1 MLLLTGCHKDE
12 ASCFLITWTPSI
24 HFLFPL
30 QEEAAKT
37 PWVKLNPAS
46 TAEILGYFVTYLLNK
61 PNFNSVIK
69 LQYLISHFQSNS
81 WPYCTLWGGSSWVL
95 RRWKIVREWEVP
107 DTPPFLWEAHRNAG
121 DWVTGISPFMWWR
134 EKSKEIAVSRKQ
146 DSGVSLYHTL
156 CKEERDNKE
165 VEKENRNQ
173 RKKEERKE
181 KFSF

>member
-12 ASCFLITWTPSI
+12 ASCFLITLTPSI

-30 QEEAAKT
+30 QEKAAKT

-81 WPYCTLWGGSSWVL
+81 WPYCTLWGGSSWAL

-107 DTPPFLWEAHRNAG
+107 DTLPFHLSWLSLFEKHTEMLE
-121 DWVTGISPFMWWR
+121 TGWQLF
-134 EKSKEIAVSRKQ
+134 
-146 DSGVSLYHTL
+146 LHL
-156 CKEERDNKE
+156 CDGGKGQKR
-165 VEKENRNQ
+165 
-173 RKKEERKE
+173 
-181 KFSF
+181 